1 MSKNP
6 ENPSYFSDDE
16 NENESGDDGTASVD
30 GSEIEEDD
38 VIEEAG
44 GESDEEEGEEGKEKE
59 GENVGEEEEQEEKE
73 DDTPNIMDVGDDDEE
88 SDEEEDNYLQ
98 KFDEEVN
105 KNYILDV
112 HPECATH
119 NKTEISAMTQVVRD
133 VNGNIIDDLHRTLPF
148 LTKYERARIL
158 GQRASQ
164 INAGAPAFIANIPA
178 NVLDGHLIAEMELD
192 LKSIPYIIRRPL
204 PNGGSEYW
212 RVKDLQNILT

>member
-16 NENESGDDGTASVD
+16 NDNESGDDGTASVD
-30 GSEIEEDD
+30 DGSEIEE
-38 VIEEAG
+38 IEAEV
-44 GESDEEEGEEGKEKE
+44 EVEEDEEEEDAKKEKMS
-59 GENVGEEEEQEEKE
+59 GEEEEEEEKE
-73 DDTPNIMDVGDDDEE
+73 DDTPNMMDVGDEEDEDE
-88 SDEEEDNYLQ
+88 SDEEDDNYLQ

>member
-16 NENESGDDGTASVD
+16 NDNESGDDGTASVD
-30 GSEIEEDD
+30 DGSEIEE
-38 VIEEAG
+38 IEAEVESEEDEEDAKKEKMS
-44 GESDEEEGEEGKEKE
+44 GEEEEGEK
-59 GENVGEEEEQEEKE
+59 EKE
-73 DDTPNIMDVGDDDEE
+73 DDTPNMMDVGDEEDEDE
-88 SDEEEDNYLQ
+88 SDEEDDNYLQ

>member
-16 NENESGDDGTASVD
+16 NDNESGDDGTASVD
-30 GSEIEEDD
+30 DGSEIEE
-38 VIEEAG
+38 IEAEVEEDEEEEEDAKKEKMS
-44 GESDEEEGEEGKEKE
+44 GEEEEGE
-59 GENVGEEEEQEEKE
+59 EEKE
-73 DDTPNIMDVGDDDEE
+73 DDTPNMMDVGDEEDEDE
-88 SDEEEDNYLQ
+88 SDEEDDNYVQ

>member
-16 NENESGDDGTASVD
+16 NDNESGDDGTASVD
-30 GSEIEEDD
+30 DGSEIEE
-38 VIEEAG
+38 IEAEVEEDEEEEDAKKEKMS
-44 GESDEEEGEEGKEKE
+44 GEEEEGE
-59 GENVGEEEEQEEKE
+59 EEKE
-73 DDTPNIMDVGDDDEE
+73 DDTPNMMDVGDEEDEDE
-88 SDEEEDNYLQ
+88 SDEEDDNYLQ

>member
-16 NENESGDDGTASVD
+16 NDNESGDDGTASVN
-30 GSEIEEDD
+30 GSEIEEDVD
-38 VIEEAG
+38 VIEA
-44 GESDEEEGEEGKEKE
+44 GESEDEEEGKEKE
-59 GENVGEEEEQEEKE
+59 GENVGEEEEGEEEKE
-73 DDTPNIMDVGDDDEE
+73 DDTPNIMDVGDDEDDE
-88 SDEEEDNYLQ
+88 SDEEDDNYLQ

>member
-16 NENESGDDGTASVD
+16 NDNESGDDGTASVD
-30 GSEIEEDD
+30 DGSEIEE
-38 VIEEAG
+38 IEAEVEA
-44 GESDEEEGEEGKEKE
+44 EEDEEEEEDAKKEKMS
-59 GENVGEEEEQEEKE
+59 GEEEEEEEKE
-73 DDTPNIMDVGDDDEE
+73 DDTPNMMDVGDEEDEDE
-88 SDEEEDNYLQ
+88 SDEEDDNYLQ

>member
-16 NENESGDDGTASVD
+16 NDNESGDDGTASVD
-30 GSEIEEDD
+30 DGSEIEE
-38 VIEEAG
+38 IEAEVEEDEEEEEDAKKEKMS
-44 GESDEEEGEEGKEKE
+44 GEEEEGE
-59 GENVGEEEEQEEKE
+59 EEKE
-73 DDTPNIMDVGDDDEE
+73 DDTPNMMDVGDEEDEDE
-88 SDEEEDNYLQ
+88 SDEEDDNYLQ

>member
-16 NENESGDDGTASVD
+16 NDNESGDDGTASVN
-30 GSEIEEDD
+30 GSEIEEDVD
-38 VIEEAG
+38 VIEA
-44 GESDEEEGEEGKEKE
+44 GESEDEEEGKEKE
-59 GENVGEEEEQEEKE
+59 GENVGEEEEEEEEKE
-73 DDTPNIMDVGDDDEE
+73 DDTPNIMDVGDDEDDE
-88 SDEEEDNYLQ
+88 SDEEDDNYLQ

>member
-16 NENESGDDGTASVD
+16 NENENESGDDGTASVE

-38 VIEEAG
+38 IIEAG
-44 GESDEEEGEEGKEKE
+44 GESDEEEEGKEKE
-59 GENVGEEEEQEEKE
+59 GENVGEEEKE

-133 VNGNIIDDLHRTLPF
+133 DKGNIIDHLHRTLPF

>member
-6 ENPSYFSDDE
+6 ENPSYFSDDENE

-38 VIEEAG
+38 IIEAG
-44 GESDEEEGEEGKEKE
+44 GESEEEEEEGKEKE
-59 GENVGEEEEQEEKE
+59 GENVGEEEEKE

-119 NKTEISAMTQVVRD
+119 NKTEISAMTHVVRD
-133 VNGNIIDDLHRTLPF
+133 NKGNIIDHLHRTLPF